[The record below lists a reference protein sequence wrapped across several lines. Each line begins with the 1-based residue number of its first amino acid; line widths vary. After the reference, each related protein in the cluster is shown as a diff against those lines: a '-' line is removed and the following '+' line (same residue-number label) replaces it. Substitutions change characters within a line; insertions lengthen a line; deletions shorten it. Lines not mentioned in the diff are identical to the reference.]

1 MQSGAR
7 IGAPMC
13 LPASDFLT
21 PSQGRTVALILG
33 LTIVSVYRAKTR
45 SIDADLPLCVR

>member
-1 MQSGAR
+1 MQRGAR

-21 PSQGRTVALILG
+21 PSQGRTVALG
-33 LTIVSVYRAKTR
+33 PGDRQRVPCQNSFY
-45 SIDADLPLCVR
+45 